1 MSEAQNH
8 PDHNS
13 PLLRLCGV
21 CAFFFSTVNVKRERK
36 AFDVVFLLTGYLAFL
51 TLRLFRVASTG
62 TLIIFFSLENIVIS
76 NSGLKTSCCCCF
88 CLPTQAPER
97 IPGWNES
104 LGLTF
109 LGIFTAAVLLS
120 WTRLLTVDDW
130 LFCSPDWL
138 KIEHFFTWCLTH
150 ADF

>member
-62 TLIIFFSLENIVIS
+62 TLIIFFLLENIVIS
-76 NSGLKTSCCCCF
+76 NSGLKQVGAVVFVCQ
-88 CLPTQAPER
+88 QAPER
-97 IPGWNES
+97 IPGWNGS
-104 LGLTF
+104 LGLTL

-150 ADF
+150 AAF